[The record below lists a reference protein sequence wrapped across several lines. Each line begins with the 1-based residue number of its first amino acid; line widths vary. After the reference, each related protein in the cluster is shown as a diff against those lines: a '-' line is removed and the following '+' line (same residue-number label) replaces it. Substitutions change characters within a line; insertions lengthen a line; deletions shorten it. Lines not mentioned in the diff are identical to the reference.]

1 MLSTAN
7 RRERPRIGIF
17 GIGLEAYWAQFA
29 SLQQRLT
36 GYLHLIEERLGQW
49 GDVVSGGLVDTYE
62 AARSAGNT
70 LASAQVDILF
80 IYAATYATSSIVLP
94 VVQATKAPVVLLNL
108 QPIPALDYE
117 TMTTEEWLANCSA
130 CCVPEIGGAL
140 TRAHIDYKVISG
152 ALLEDERAWS
162 EMEAWCRAAGAAH
175 AVRHARFG
183 FLGHTYPGMLDMYSD
198 FTAVSGQL
206 GSHIELMEIDD
217 LVARV
222 RGATDQQIQDKLA
235 EFQATF
241 DLADA
246 GIDPIA
252 APITGE
258 DLEWSARVAVGL
270 DSLARDFD
278 LSALAYYYRG
288 LEGNENEQVTAG
300 MIVGNSLLTA
310 RGIPCS
316 GEGDLKNA
324 IAMLIMDRLG
334 AGGSY
339 TELYA
344 MDLREQFVLMGHDGP
359 MHLAIADQRPVLR
372 KLKLY
377 HGKRGFG
384 VSVECKV
391 KVGPV
396 SILGVTQQ
404 GDGRLKFLMAG
415 GESIPGPTFRIGNTN
430 SRIRFPLDP
439 AAFVTRWSEE
449 GPTHHCALGVG
460 DQAEAL
466 LKVGHLLDVT
476 SVQVC

>member
-1 MLSTAN
+1 MVSTTK
-7 RRERPRIGIF
+7 RVEKPRIGIF
-17 GIGLEAYWAQFA
+17 GIGLAAYWPQFA
-29 SLQQRLT
+29 SLHERLT
-36 GYLHLIEERLGQW
+36 GYLHLIEDRLSQW
-49 GDVVSGGLVDTYE
+49 GEVVSGGLVDTDE
-62 AARSAGNT
+62 AAPGAGNM
-70 LASAQVDILF
+70 LASAQVDMLF
-80 IYAATYATSSIVLP
+80 IYVATYATSSIVLP
-94 VVQATKAPVVLLNL
+94 VVQATKAPVVVLNL
-108 QPIPALDYE
+108 QPIAALDYE
-117 TMTTEEWLANCSA
+117 AMTTEEWLANCSA

-140 TRAHIDYKVISG
+140 TRARIDYKVISG
-152 ALLEDERAWS
+152 ALLEDERAWG
-162 EMEAWCRAAGAAH
+162 EIEAWCRAAGAAR
-175 AVRHARFG
+175 AVRRARLG

-206 GSHIELMEIDD
+206 GSHIEVLEIDD

-222 RGATDQQIQDKLA
+222 RGATDQQIHDKLA
-235 EFQATF
+235 EIQATF
-241 DLADA
+241 DVADA
-246 GIDPIA
+246 SIDPIA

-270 DSLARDFD
+270 DALARDFD

-396 SILGVTQQ
+396 SILGLTQQ
-404 GDGRLKFLMAG
+404 GDGRLKFLVAG

-439 AAFVTRWSEE
+439 ATFVTRWSEE
-449 GPTHHCALGVG
+449 GPTHHSALGVG
-460 DQAEAL
+460 DQAEVL
-466 LKVGHLLDVT
+466 LKVGHLLDVP
-476 SVQVC
+476 SVRV